1 MSMCVWNRRQILRE
15 ILEEKARHKRQAEA
29 DALAKREEIASKAP
43 VYASLERELALI
55 RMELSPP
62 GPGPSGAGEQRG
74 AGRGGQAQ
82 GVRPAGP
89 GAGRAGTGGLYPGGP
104 KAQISMPALPGH
116 GQRVGGAGRPLPLRA
131 AGAAQAHLCPH
142 GANGQSFESFDL
154 SLFPDEASGAGP
166 SQRRRMEQ
174 AREYGQ
180 LYAGRFPQNEKPNLL
195 LLGPAG
201 LGKTF
206 LLNCISLAV
215 LERGFTVLRLS
226 AFQMFELMRKYHRGQ
241 DEGGME
247 TMLQAQ
253 LLALDDLG
261 TGTHDAKHHEGIPL
275 HPVVRKKKPP
285 PGHANGQQPGRGRP
299 TAALRG
305 KGPVPADGQVGHRDH
320 PFHRQG
326 PAAGAG
332 R

>member
-43 VYASLERELALI
+43 VYAGLERELALI
-55 RMELSPP
+55 RMELSRQALAHPEQVNSGELDEEAKRRVYALRDRARAELERAGYTLEDLKP
-62 GPGPSGAGEQRG
+62 KYLCPLCQDTGSVSEGPG
-74 AGRGGQAQ
+74 GRCRCVQQ
-82 GVRPAGP
+82 ELHR
-89 GAGRAGTGGLYPGGP
+89 RIY
-104 KAQISMPALPGH
+104 ALT
-116 GQRVGGAGRPLPLRA
+116 
-131 AGAAQAHLCPH
+131 

-154 SLFPDEASGAGP
+154 SLFPDEASETGP

-215 LERGFTVLRLS
+215 LERDFTVLRLS

-261 TGTHDAKHHEGIPL
+261 TEPMMQNITREYLFTLLSERKNRRLGTLMASNLD
-275 HPVVRKKKPP
+275 
-285 PGHANGQQPGRGRP
+285 
-299 TAALRG
+299 
-305 KGPVPADGQVGHRDH
+305 ADGLLQRYGERVLSRLMDKSDTVTIHFTGKDLR
-320 PFHRQG
+320 RG
-326 PAAGAG
+326 G

>member
-1 MSMCVWNRRQILRE
+1 
-15 ILEEKARHKRQAEA
+15 
-29 DALAKREEIASKAP
+29 
-43 VYASLERELALI
+43 
-55 RMELSPP
+55 
-62 GPGPSGAGEQRG
+62 
-74 AGRGGQAQ
+74 
-82 GVRPAGP
+82 
-89 GAGRAGTGGLYPGGP
+89 
-104 KAQISMPALPGH
+104 
-116 GQRVGGAGRPLPLRA
+116 
-131 AGAAQAHLCPH
+131 
-142 GANGQSFESFDL
+142 
-154 SLFPDEASGAGP
+154 
-166 SQRRRMEQ
+166 MEQ

-261 TGTHDAKHHEGIPL
+261 TEPMMQTS
-275 HPVVRKKKPP
+275 
-285 PGHANGQQPGRGRP
+285 RGNTSLRCCP
-299 TAALRG
+299 KEKTAAWAR
-305 KGPVPADGQVGHRDH
+305 
-320 PFHRQG
+320 
-326 PAAGAG
+326 
-332 R
+332 